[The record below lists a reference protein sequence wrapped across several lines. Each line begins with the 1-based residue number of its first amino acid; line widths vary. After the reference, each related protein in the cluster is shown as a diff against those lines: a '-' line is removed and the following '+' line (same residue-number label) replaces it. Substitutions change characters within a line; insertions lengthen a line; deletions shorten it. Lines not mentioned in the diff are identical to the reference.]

1 MMKKFVIAFVA
12 AAAAVVGGVAAE
24 PALAKKAPKPF
35 LSFAAPK
42 RSFRSGVSGTGVSP
56 AYCAYT
62 DVTSFANIVASYA
75 KIKVNRSNPLASTST
90 TRLVTIF
97 GQIPGLTDPNT
108 TFPITA
114 TMAFTLGGGTTRGA
128 SLIDTIAYDGTVTVK
143 ITSVKN
149 GRVIGTFTGAADSG
163 DDTGIDN
170 PAHIEIKNGKINCL
184 LQTGPTAK

>member
-35 LSFAAPK
+35 LSFVAPK

-62 DVTSFANIVASYA
+62 DVTSVANFVASYA
-75 KIKVNRSNPLASTST
+75 KYKLNRSNPLASTLT
-90 TRLVTIF
+90 TRLVTIT
-97 GQIPGLTDPNT
+97 GQIPGLTDPNA

-114 TMAFTLGGGTTRGA
+114 NGLSFVLGGGTARGGM
-128 SLIDTIAYDGTVTVK
+128 STDTIAYVGTVDVK
-143 ITSVKN
+143 ITSVKG
-149 GRVIGTFTGAADSG
+149 GRVIGTFTGTATSE
-163 DDTGIDN
+163 DDTGLDDPLNIT
-170 PAHIEIKNGKINCL
+170 IKNGKINCL
-184 LQTGPTAK
+184 LQTGG

>member
-42 RSFRSGVSGTGVSP
+42 RSFRSGVAGTGVSP

-62 DVTSFANIVASYA
+62 DVTSFANFVASYA

-114 TMAFTLGGGTTRGA
+114 NGLSFTLGGGTSRGA
-128 SLIDTIAYDGTVTVK
+128 MLVDTIAYVGTVDVK
-143 ITSVKN
+143 ITSVKG
-149 GRVIGTFTGAADSG
+149 GRVIGTFTGSAASE

-170 PAHIEIKNGKINCL
+170 PPTITIKNGKLNCL
-184 LQTGPTAK
+184 LQTGE

>member
-35 LSFAAPK
+35 VSFSAPK

-56 AYCAYT
+56 AYCAYS

-75 KIKVNRSNPLASTST
+75 KIKVNRSNPLASTTT
-90 TRLVTIF
+90 TRLLTIF
-97 GQIPGLTDPNT
+97 GQVPGLTDPNT

-114 TMAFTLGGGTTRGA
+114 TMSFTLGGGTTRGA
-128 SLIDTIAYDGTVTVK
+128 SLVDTIAYVGTVDVK
-143 ITSVKN
+143 ITSVKG
-149 GRVIGTFTGAADSG
+149 GRVIGTFTGTATSE
-163 DDTGIDN
+163 DDTGLDDPLNIT
-170 PAHIEIKNGKINCL
+170 IKNGKLNCL
-184 LQTGPTAK
+184 LQTGE